1 MLKNPFIKDTV
12 TNQYQVL
19 INQINALESNLKT
32 LTDTELRNK
41 TFQLKKQYQQ
51 EQDLD
56 SLIAQSFAITREA
69 SLRTLGL
76 RHFDVQLIGGL
87 VLNSGKISEMRTGE
101 GKTLVATLPAY
112 LNALTNKGVHIVTV
126 NDYLASRDQISMG
139 QIYRFLGLDTGL
151 IQEDMAFLERQQN
164 YKADITYVTNNE
176 VAFDYLRDNMASNL
190 NQVVL
195 PPFNYCIVDEV
206 DSIFIDEA
214 QVPLII
220 SQAVETCIDKY
231 IVAAEVAEYL
241 EVNVHFK
248 VDEKNRN
255 IILTE
260 QGTAQIEKILQVEDL
275 YNPNDPWIPYILSAI
290 KATALFFRNVH
301 YIVQNNQIIIVDEF
315 TGRIMPDR
323 RWNEGL
329 HQAVE
334 AKEGV
339 PIRQNTE
346 TAASITY
353 QNFFLLY
360 PKLSG
365 MTGTA
370 KTSEVEFEKIYNLP
384 VEEIPTARPNLRKD
398 LPDFVY
404 KDSLTKWTAIAK
416 ECKSIA
422 KTKQPILIGTTTVES
437 SEMLADLLKEYQLS
451 YQLLNA
457 KPENVKR
464 ESEIVAQA
472 GEIGSITIATN
483 MAGRGTD
490 IILGGNITFKVR
502 KQLYNILVSYKNY
515 SGRTTNLI
523 NLNKTFRLTNDL
535 IFTSQKFLSVLTTL
549 LHDSTFL
556 NLSSTEILK
565 FLNEIDQIR
574 IPKIPYQC
582 SIKFLLN
589 ELIKFEK
596 KNQNINNK
604 IVKNLGGLYIIGTE
618 RNNSRRIDNQLRG
631 RCGRQG
637 DPGTSRFFL
646 SLEDSLFRNFGS
658 SKLQNFMQNQLL
670 DDLPLESNLL
680 TKSLDAAQKRVEERD
695 YDGRKYLFDYDDILN
710 KQRNIVYYERRKLL
724 ESQSLRETILAYGE
738 QVIKDIINLLKDPKF
753 TKSSSL
759 IEELFKT
766 RLVSL
771 NGDLNNID
779 SFELKTYL
787 FQEFWLSYESKVLEF
802 EICQIGL
809 IRSFERTI
817 ILYYTDIAWKEHLQK
832 ISLLRDAVGWRSYGQ
847 RNPLFEFKEE
857 AYNLFQNRNITI
869 RHLLIR
875 DFLHSFIL

>member
-1 MLKNPFIKDTV
+1 MLKNPFIKDSA
-12 TNQYQVL
+12 TNQYQAL
-19 INQINALESNLKT
+19 INQINVLENNLKT

-41 TFQLKKQYQQ
+41 TFQLKKQYQ
-51 EQDLD
+51 EEKDLN
-56 SLIAQSFAITREA
+56 SLIAESFALTREA
-69 SLRTLGL
+69 SFRTLGL

-112 LNALTNKGVHIVTV
+112 LNALTDKGVHIVTV

-151 IQEDMAFLERQQN
+151 IQEDMNFRERQEN

-176 VAFDYLRDNMASNL
+176 IAFDYLRDNMASNL

-206 DSIFIDEA
+206 DSIF
-214 QVPLII
+214 
-220 SQAVETCIDKY
+220 

-275 YNPNDPWIPYILSAI
+275 YNANDPWIPYILSAI

-301 YIVQNNQIIIVDEF
+301 YIVQNNQIVIVDEF

-323 RWNEGL
+323 RWNEGV
-329 HQAVE
+329 HEAVE

-404 KDSLTKWTAIAK
+404 KDSLTKWTAIAQ

-422 KTKQPILIGTTTVES
+422 KTKQPILIGTTTVEN
-437 SEMLADLLKEYQLS
+437 SEMLGDLLKEYQLS
-451 YQLLNA
+451 YRLLNA

-472 GEIGSITIATN
+472 GEMGSITIATN

-502 KQLYNILVSYKNY
+502 KQLYNILVSYKSQSSSTKLN
-515 SGRTTNLI
+515 NIFPLI
-523 NLNKTFRLTNDL
+523 NDIN
-535 IFTSQKFLSVLTTL
+535 FTSQKFLSVLNSL
-549 LHDSTFL
+549 LNDSKFL
-556 NLSSTEILK
+556 SLSSTGILK

-680 TKSLDAAQKRVEERD
+680 TQSLDAAQKRVEERD

-753 TKSSSL
+753 KKNGSL

-771 NGDLNNID
+771 NYDLNNLD
-779 SFELKTYL
+779 SFELKNYL
-787 FQEFWLSYESKVLEF
+787 FQEFWLSYEAKVLEF

-809 IRSFERTI
+809 IGSFERTI

-832 ISLLRDAVGWRSYGQ
+832 IALLRDAVGWRSYGQ

>member
-1 MLKNPFIKDTV
+1 MLKNPFIKDSV
-12 TNQYQVL
+12 TNQYQAL
-19 INQINALESNLKT
+19 INQINALENNLKI

-41 TFQLKKQYQQ
+41 TFQLKKQYQ
-51 EQDLD
+51 EEEDLN
-56 SLIAQSFAITREA
+56 SLIAESFAITREA

-176 VAFDYLRDNMASNL
+176 LAFDYLRDNMASNL

-404 KDSLTKWTAIAK
+404 KDSLTKWTAIAR

-422 KTKQPILIGTTTVES
+422 KTKQPILIGTTTVEN

-502 KQLYNILVSYKNY
+502 KQLYNILVSYKNQ
-515 SGRTTNLI
+515 SNSTNL
-523 NLNKTFRLTNDL
+523 NNTFPLTKG
-535 IFTSQKFLSVLTTL
+535 IKFTSQKFLSVLNSL
-549 LHDSTFL
+549 LNDSKFL
-556 NLSSTEILK
+556 SLSSTGILK
-565 FLNEIDQIR
+565 LLNEIDQIR

-582 SIKFLLN
+582 SIKFLLS
-589 ELIKFEK
+589 ELEKFEK

-724 ESQSLRETILAYGE
+724 ESQSFRETILAYGE
-738 QVIKDIINLLKDPKF
+738 QVIKDIINLLKDPKV
-753 TKSSSL
+753 TKNSSL

-766 RLVSL
+766 RFVSL
-771 NGDLNNID
+771 NDNLNTLD
-779 SFELKTYL
+779 PFELKTYL
-787 FQEFWLSYESKVLEF
+787 FQEFWLSYEAKVLEF

-809 IRSFERTI
+809 IGSFERTI

-832 ISLLRDAVGWRSYGQ
+832 IALLRDAVGWRSYGQ

>member
-1 MLKNPFIKDTV
+1 MLKNPFIKQSV
-12 TNQYQVL
+12 INQYQTL
-19 INQINALESNLKT
+19 INQINSLETNLKT
-32 LTDTELRNK
+32 LTDTQLRNK
-41 TFQLKKQYQQ
+41 TFQLKKQYK
-51 EQDLD
+51 EKGDLNA
-56 SLIAQSFAITREA
+56 LIAESFAITREA
-69 SLRTLGL
+69 SFRTLGL

-101 GKTLVATLPAY
+101 GKTLVATLPAV

-139 QIYRFLGLDTGL
+139 QIYRFLGLNTGL
-151 IQEDMAFLERQQN
+151 IQEDMTFRERQKN
-164 YKADITYVTNNE
+164 YAADITYVTNNE
-176 VAFDYLRDNMASNL
+176 LAFDYLRDNMASNL

-260 QGTAQIEKILQVEDL
+260 QGTTQIEKILQIEDL

-301 YIVQNNQIIIVDEF
+301 YIVQNNQIVIVDEF

-329 HQAVE
+329 HQAIE
-334 AKEGV
+334 AKESV

-370 KTSEVEFEKIYNLP
+370 KTSELEFEKIYGLS
-384 VEEIPTARPNLRKD
+384 VEEIPTARTNLRKD

-416 ECKSIA
+416 ECKSIS
-422 KTKQPILIGTTTVES
+422 KTKQPILIGTTTVEN

-451 YQLLNA
+451 YRLLNA

-502 KQLYNILVSYKNY
+502 KQLYKIIVYYK
-515 SGRTTNLI
+515 SQKVLTTDI
-523 NLNKTFRLTNDL
+523 D
-535 IFTSQKFLSVLTTL
+535 FTSQKVLSVLKSLFTE
-549 LHDSTFL
+549 SKFL
-556 NLSSTEILK
+556 SLSSTGILK

-574 IPKIPYQC
+574 IPKTAYEC
-582 SIKFLLN
+582 SIKFLLTQ
-589 ELIKFEK
+589 LSQFEK
-596 KNQNINNK
+596 KTQTLNNK

-658 SKLQNFMQNQLL
+658 SNLQNFMQSQLL

-724 ESQSLRETILAYGE
+724 ESQSLRQTILAYGE
-738 QVIKDIINLLKDPKF
+738 QVIKDIISLLKDDKF
-753 TKSSSL
+753 YKDRSG

-771 NGDLNNID
+771 KYDLNTLD

-787 FQEFWLSYESKVLEF
+787 FQEFWLSYETKVLEF
-802 EICQIGL
+802 EICEIGL

-832 ISLLRDAVGWRSYGQ
+832 IALLRDAVGWRSYGQ

-857 AYNLFQNRNITI
+857 AYNLFQNRNVTV

>member
-1 MLKNPFIKDTV
+1 MLKNPFIKNSV
-12 TNQYQVL
+12 TNQYQAL
-19 INQINALESNLKT
+19 INQINALENNLKT

-41 TFQLKKQYQQ
+41 TFQLKKQYEQ
-51 EQDLD
+51 EKDLD
-56 SLIAQSFAITREA
+56 SLIPRAFAITREA

-126 NDYLASRDQISMG
+126 NDYLASRDQVSMG

-176 VAFDYLRDNMASNL
+176 LAFDYLRDNMASNL

-248 VDEKNRN
+248 VDQKNRN

-275 YNPNDPWIPYILSAI
+275 YNPNDPWIPYILSAV

-404 KDSLTKWTAIAK
+404 KDSLTKWTAIAR

-422 KTKQPILIGTTTVES
+422 KTKQPILIGTTTVEN

-502 KQLYNILVSYKNY
+502 KQLYNILVSYRSQNNL
-515 SGRTTNLI
+515 TNLNEIFPLAKDI
-523 NLNKTFRLTNDL
+523 N
-535 IFTSQKFLSVLTTL
+535 FTSQKFLSVLNTL
-549 LHDSTFL
+549 MNDPKFL
-556 NLSSTEILK
+556 SLSSTGILK

-582 SIKFLLN
+582 SIKFLLS

-658 SKLQNFMQNQLL
+658 SKLQKFMQNQLL
-670 DDLPLESNLL
+670 DDLPLESDLL
-680 TKSLDAAQKRVEERD
+680 SKSLDAAQKRVEERD
-695 YDGRKYLFDYDDILN
+695 FDGRKYLFDYDDILN

-738 QVIKDIINLLKDPKF
+738 QVIKDIINLFKDPNLAKNA
-753 TKSSSL
+753 SL

-771 NGDLNNID
+771 NEDLNNID
-779 SFELKTYL
+779 LFELKIYL

-832 ISLLRDAVGWRSYGQ
+832 IALLRDAVGWRSYGQ

-869 RHLLIR
+869 RHLLVR
-875 DFLHSFIL
+875 DFLHSYIL

>member
-1 MLKNPFIKDTV
+1 MLKNPFIKQSV
-12 TNQYQVL
+12 INQYQTL
-19 INQINALESNLKT
+19 INQINSLETNLKT

-41 TFQLKKQYQQ
+41 TFQLKKQYK
-51 EQDLD
+51 EKGDLNA
-56 SLIAQSFAITREA
+56 LIAESFAITREA
-69 SLRTLGL
+69 SFRTLGL

-101 GKTLVATLPAY
+101 GKTLVATLPAV

-139 QIYRFLGLDTGL
+139 QIYRFLGLNTGL
-151 IQEDMAFLERQQN
+151 IQEDMTFRERQKN
-164 YKADITYVTNNE
+164 YAADITYVTNNE
-176 VAFDYLRDNMASNL
+176 LAFDYLRDNMASNL

-260 QGTAQIEKILQVEDL
+260 QGTTQIEKILQIEDL

-301 YIVQNNQIIIVDEF
+301 YIVQNNQIVIVDEF

-329 HQAVE
+329 HQAIE
-334 AKEGV
+334 AKESV

-370 KTSEVEFEKIYNLP
+370 KTSELEFEKIYGLS
-384 VEEIPTARPNLRKD
+384 VEEIPTARTNLRKD

-416 ECKSIA
+416 ECKSIS
-422 KTKQPILIGTTTVES
+422 KTKQPILIGTTTVEN

-451 YQLLNA
+451 YRLLNA

-502 KQLYNILVSYKNY
+502 KQLYKIIVYYK
-515 SGRTTNLI
+515 SQKVLTTDI
-523 NLNKTFRLTNDL
+523 D
-535 IFTSQKFLSVLTTL
+535 FTSQKVLSVLKSLFTE
-549 LHDSTFL
+549 SKFL
-556 NLSSTEILK
+556 SLSSTGILK

-574 IPKIPYQC
+574 IPKTAYEC
-582 SIKFLLN
+582 SIKFLLTQ
-589 ELIKFEK
+589 LSQFEK
-596 KNQNINNK
+596 KTQTLNNK

-658 SKLQNFMQNQLL
+658 SNLQNFMQSQLL

-724 ESQSLRETILAYGE
+724 ESQSLRQTILAYGE
-738 QVIKDIINLLKDPKF
+738 QVIKDIINLLKDDKF
-753 TKSSSL
+753 YKDRSG

-771 NGDLNNID
+771 KYDLNTLD

-787 FQEFWLSYESKVLEF
+787 FQEFWLSYETKVLEF
-802 EICQIGL
+802 EICEIGL

-832 ISLLRDAVGWRSYGQ
+832 IALLRDAVGWRSYGQ

-857 AYNLFQNRNITI
+857 AYNLFQNRNVTV

>member
-1 MLKNPFIKDTV
+1 MLKNPFIKDSV
-12 TNQYQVL
+12 TNQYQAL
-19 INQINALESNLKT
+19 INQINALENNLKI

-41 TFQLKKQYQQ
+41 TFQLKKQYQ
-51 EQDLD
+51 EEEDLN
-56 SLIAQSFAITREA
+56 SLIAEAFAITREA
-69 SLRTLGL
+69 SFRTLGL

-151 IQEDMAFLERQQN
+151 IQEDMAFFERQQN

-176 VAFDYLRDNMASNL
+176 LAFDYLRDNMASNL
-190 NQVVL
+190 SQVVL

-241 EVNVHFK
+241 EVNIHFK

-290 KATALFFRNVH
+290 KATALFFRNIH

-404 KDSLTKWTAIAK
+404 KDSLTKWTAVAR

-422 KTKQPILIGTTTVES
+422 KTKQPILIGTTTVEN

-451 YQLLNA
+451 YRLLNA

-502 KQLYNILVSYKNY
+502 KQLYNILVSYKNQTN
-515 SGRTTNLI
+515 STNLNNIFPLTKGI
-523 NLNKTFRLTNDL
+523 N
-535 IFTSQKFLSVLTTL
+535 FTSQKFLSVLNTL
-549 LHDSTFL
+549 LNDSKFL
-556 NLSSTEILK
+556 SLSSTGILK

-670 DDLPLESNLL
+670 DDLPLESSLL

-753 TKSSSL
+753 AKNSSV

-771 NGDLNNID
+771 TNDLKNID
-779 SFELKTYL
+779 QFELKTYL

-832 ISLLRDAVGWRSYGQ
+832 IALLRDAVGWRSYGQ

>member
-1 MLKNPFIKDTV
+1 MLKNPFIKDSA
-12 TNQYQVL
+12 TNQYQAL
-19 INQINALESNLKT
+19 INQINALENNLKT

-41 TFQLKKQYQQ
+41 TFQLKKQY
-51 EQDLD
+51 EEEIDLN
-56 SLIAQSFAITREA
+56 SLIAESFALTREA
-69 SLRTLGL
+69 SFRTLGL

-112 LNALTNKGVHIVTV
+112 LNALTDKGVHIVTV

-151 IQEDMAFLERQQN
+151 IQEDMNFRERQEN

-275 YNPNDPWIPYILSAI
+275 YNPNDPWIPYILSAV

-301 YIVQNNQIIIVDEF
+301 YIVQNNQIVIVDEF

-384 VEEIPTARPNLRKD
+384 VEEIPTARPNLRRD

-404 KDSLTKWTAIAK
+404 KDSLIKWTAIAK
-416 ECKSIA
+416 ECKVIA
-422 KTKQPILIGTTTVES
+422 KTKQPILIGTTTVEN
-437 SEMLADLLKEYQLS
+437 SEMLGDLLKEYQLS
-451 YQLLNA
+451 YRLLNA

-490 IILGGNITFKVR
+490 IILGGNVTFKVR
-502 KQLYNILVSYKNY
+502 KQLYNILVSYKSQSKLGKLNT
-515 SGRTTNLI
+515 SFPLTKDI
-523 NLNKTFRLTNDL
+523 N
-535 IFTSQKFLSVLTTL
+535 FTSQKFLSVLNSL
-549 LHDSTFL
+549 LNDSKFL
-556 NLSSTEILK
+556 SLSSTGILK

-589 ELIKFEK
+589 ELTKFEK
-596 KNQNINNK
+596 KNQTIDNK

-658 SKLQNFMQNQLL
+658 SKLQGFMQNQLL

-753 TKSSSL
+753 KKNGSL

-771 NGDLNNID
+771 NYDLNNLD
-779 SFELKTYL
+779 SFELKNYL
-787 FQEFWLSYESKVLEF
+787 FQEFWLSYEAKVLEF

-832 ISLLRDAVGWRSYGQ
+832 IALLRDAVGWRSYGQ

>member
-1 MLKNPFIKDTV
+1 MLKNPFIKQSV
-12 TNQYQVL
+12 INQYQTL
-19 INQINALESNLKT
+19 INQINSLETNLKT

-41 TFQLKKQYQQ
+41 TFQLKKQYK
-51 EQDLD
+51 EKGDLNA
-56 SLIAQSFAITREA
+56 LIAESFAITREA
-69 SLRTLGL
+69 SFRTLGL

-101 GKTLVATLPAY
+101 GKTLVATLPAV

-139 QIYRFLGLDTGL
+139 QIYRFLGLNTGL
-151 IQEDMAFLERQQN
+151 IQEDMTFRERQKN
-164 YKADITYVTNNE
+164 YAADITYVTNNE
-176 VAFDYLRDNMASNL
+176 LAFDYLRDNMASNL

-260 QGTAQIEKILQVEDL
+260 QGTTQIEKILQIEDL

-301 YIVQNNQIIIVDEF
+301 YIVQNNQIVIVDEF

-329 HQAVE
+329 HQAIE
-334 AKEGV
+334 AKESV

-370 KTSEVEFEKIYNLP
+370 KTSELEFEKIYGLS
-384 VEEIPTARPNLRKD
+384 VEEIPTARTNLRKD

-422 KTKQPILIGTTTVES
+422 KTKQPILIGTTTVEN

-451 YQLLNA
+451 YRLLNA

-502 KQLYNILVSYKNY
+502 KQLYKIIVYYK
-515 SGRTTNLI
+515 SQKVLTTDI
-523 NLNKTFRLTNDL
+523 D
-535 IFTSQKFLSVLTTL
+535 FTSQKVLSVLKSLFTE
-549 LHDSTFL
+549 SKFL
-556 NLSSTEILK
+556 SLSSTGILK

-574 IPKIPYQC
+574 IPKTAYEC
-582 SIKFLLN
+582 SIKFLLTQ
-589 ELIKFEK
+589 LSQFEK
-596 KNQNINNK
+596 KTQTLNNK

-658 SKLQNFMQNQLL
+658 SNLQNFMQSQLL

-724 ESQSLRETILAYGE
+724 ESQSLRQTILAYGE
-738 QVIKDIINLLKDPKF
+738 QVIKDIINLLKDDKF
-753 TKSSSL
+753 YKDGSG

-771 NGDLNNID
+771 KYDLNTLD

-787 FQEFWLSYESKVLEF
+787 FQEFWLSYETKVLEF
-802 EICQIGL
+802 EICEIGL

-832 ISLLRDAVGWRSYGQ
+832 IALLRDAVGWRSYGQ

-857 AYNLFQNRNITI
+857 AYNLFQNRNVTV

>member
-1 MLKNPFIKDTV
+1 MLKNPFIKDSV
-12 TNQYQVL
+12 TNQYQTL
-19 INQINALESNLKT
+19 ITQINALENSLKS

-56 SLIAQSFAITREA
+56 ALIAQSFAITREA

-76 RHFDVQLIGGL
+76 RHFDVQLLGGL

-126 NDYLASRDQISMG
+126 NDYLASRDQVSMG

-176 VAFDYLRDNMASNL
+176 LAFDYLRDNMASNL

-220 SQAVETCIDKY
+220 SQAVETCVDKY

-404 KDSLTKWTAIAK
+404 KDSLTKWTAIAR

-422 KTKQPILIGTTTVES
+422 NTKQPILIGTTTVEN
-437 SEMLADLLKEYQLS
+437 SEMLADLLQEYQLS
-451 YQLLNA
+451 YRLLNA

-490 IILGGNITFKVR
+490 IILGGNTTFKVR
-502 KQLYNILVSYKNY
+502 KQLYNILVSYK
-515 SGRTTNLI
+515 SKTNLTK
-523 NLNKTFRLTNDL
+523 LNTIFPLAIDIK
-535 IFTSQKFLSVLTTL
+535 FTSQKFLSVLNSL
-549 LHDSTFL
+549 LNDPKFL
-556 NLSSTEILK
+556 SLSSTGILK

-574 IPKIPYQC
+574 IPKITYQC

-589 ELIKFEK
+589 ELSKFEK
-596 KNQNINNK
+596 KNQTIDNK

-738 QVIKDIINLLKDPKF
+738 QVIKDIITLLKDPKF
-753 TKSSSL
+753 PKTNSM

-771 NGDLNNID
+771 NSDLNSLD

-787 FQEFWLSYESKVLEF
+787 FQEFWLSYETKVLEF
-802 EICQIGL
+802 EICQTGL

-832 ISLLRDAVGWRSYGQ
+832 IALLRDAVGWRSYGQ